1 MQARYGPAPVQG
13 ISGGLQQRASLE
25 KEQDMVNIIVT
36 GHGGF
41 AAGMEKNV
49 KMLAGADTQLTA
61 IDFMEGMTPE
71 ELSEKLKTQIEKE
84 TSGGFVLILADL
96 VGGTPYNCAA
106 TLSVQYPNVR
116 VIGGA
121 NSALL
126 MEACMCNVTG
136 EEIADADKLAEDLIE
151 NARAGMEKFVL
162 DIPAA
167 EDETDSE
174 DGI

>member
-1 MQARYGPAPVQG
+1 MIG
-13 ISGGLQQRASLE
+13 
-25 KEQDMVNIIVT
+25 IIVT

-49 KMLAGADTQLTA
+49 KMLAGADAQLAA

-71 ELSEKLKTQIEKE
+71 ELSEKLKAQIGAYA
-84 TSGGFVLILADL
+84 SCAQVLILTDL

-106 TLSVQYPNVR
+106 TLSVEEPKIR
-116 VIGGA
+116 VIGGV

-126 MEACMCNVTG
+126 MEACMCNVIG
-136 EEIADADKLAEDLIE
+136 EEPEDPDQFAEELIE
-151 NARAGMEKFVL
+151 HAREGMIKFVL
-162 DIPAA
+162 DTPAA
-167 EDETDSE
+167 DDGEDE

>member
-1 MQARYGPAPVQG
+1 
-13 ISGGLQQRASLE
+13 
-25 KEQDMVNIIVT
+25 MVGIIVT

-71 ELSEKLKTQIEKE
+71 ELSGKLKAQIEAE
-84 TSGGFVLILADL
+84 ASASVILILADL
-96 VGGTPYNCAA
+96 MGGTPYNCAA
-106 TLSVQYPNVR
+106 TLSVQYPKVR
-116 VIGGA
+116 VIGGV

-126 MEACMCNVTG
+126 MEACMCNVIG
-136 EEIADADKLAEDLIE
+136 EDPEDPDKLAEDLVE
-151 NARAGMEKFVL
+151 NARTGMGKFVL

-167 EDETDSE
+167 EDETEGE

>member
-1 MQARYGPAPVQG
+1 
-13 ISGGLQQRASLE
+13 
-25 KEQDMVNIIVT
+25 MVGIIVT

-71 ELSEKLKTQIEKE
+71 ELSGKLKAQIEAE
-84 TSGGFVLILADL
+84 ASAGVILILADL
-96 VGGTPYNCAA
+96 MGGTPYNCAA
-106 TLSVQYPNVR
+106 TLSVQYPKVR
-116 VIGGA
+116 VIGGV

-126 MEACMCNVTG
+126 MEACMCNVIG
-136 EEIADADKLAEDLIE
+136 EDPEDPDKLAEDLVE
-151 NARAGMEKFVL
+151 NARTGMGKFVL

-167 EDETDSE
+167 EDETEGE

>member
-1 MQARYGPAPVQG
+1 MRCRQTVVRGG
-13 ISGGLQQRASLE
+13 IRDVRG
-25 KEQDMVNIIVT
+25 KETAEMVGIIVT

-49 KMLAGADTQLTA
+49 KMLAGADTQLAA
-61 IDFMEGMTPE
+61 IDFTEGMTPE
-71 ELSEKLKTQIEKE
+71 ELSEKLRAQIEADA
-84 TSGGFVLILADL
+84 SCPLILILTDL

-106 TLSVQYPNVR
+106 SLSVSYPKIK
-116 VIGGA
+116 VIGGT

-136 EEIADADKLAEDLIE
+136 EDPEDPDKLAEELIE
-151 NARAGMEKFVL
+151 NARESMGKFVL
-162 DIPAA
+162 DIPVP
-167 EDETDSE
+167 ENGTEGE

>member
-1 MQARYGPAPVQG
+1 
-13 ISGGLQQRASLE
+13 
-25 KEQDMVNIIVT
+25 MVGIIVT

-71 ELSEKLKTQIEKE
+71 ELSGKLKAQIEAE
-84 TSGGFVLILADL
+84 ASAGVILILADL
-96 VGGTPYNCAA
+96 MGGTPYNCAA
-106 TLSVQYPNVR
+106 TLSVQYPKVR
-116 VIGGA
+116 VIGGV

-126 MEACMCNVTG
+126 MEACMCNVIG
-136 EEIADADKLAEDLIE
+136 EDPDKLAEDLVE
-151 NARAGMEKFVL
+151 NARTGMGKFVL

-167 EDETDSE
+167 EDETEGE